1 LREFSAREIGP
12 HGEKWRL
19 RHDRPIMAVTQADI
33 DSLNQAIADGVRQ
46 VTIGGQTVTY
56 NTTESLI
63 KARNDMRE
71 ELRRQNADGAP
82 RRSRRIQMYHGGRGF
97 E

>member
-1 LREFSAREIGP
+1 MPAP
-12 HGEKWRL
+12 
-19 RHDRPIMAVTQADI
+19 TQDDI
-33 DSLNQAIADGVRQ
+33 DELNAAIAAGVRQ

-63 KARNDMRE
+63 KARDDLQRV
-71 ELRRQNADGAP
+71 LNANKTPSA
-82 RRSRRIQMYHGGRGF
+82 RRSRRTIAYHGGRGF